1 MSKKK
6 ACKKCKVF
14 FEGEECHNCHSAQ
27 SVLNWKGRIH
37 IIDSNK
43 SEIAKKMG
51 IAVKGEYAIKVT

>member
-6 ACKKCKVF
+6 ACSTCKIFV
-14 FEGEECHNCHSAQ
+14 EGSECPICKNKQFSN
-27 SVLNWKGRIH
+27 NWKGRIY

-51 IAVKGEYAIKVT
+51 IKVKGEYAIKV